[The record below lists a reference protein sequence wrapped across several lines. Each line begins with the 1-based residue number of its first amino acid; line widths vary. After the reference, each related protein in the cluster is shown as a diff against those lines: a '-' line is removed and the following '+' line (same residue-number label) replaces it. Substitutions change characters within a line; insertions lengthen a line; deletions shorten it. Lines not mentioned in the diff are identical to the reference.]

1 MPAFDPRILRIGIEV
16 DGQLR
21 VYDDLWM
28 SATISKFANPL
39 QNEAEVKI
47 ANLTRDARD
56 FLLTETSP
64 FNQLKKPRKLFIE
77 AGRESIGA
85 FALFQGDITEG
96 TPSQPPDIILTLKA
110 KTKQASKGVVLAQA
124 YGAREQ
130 LSTIAKGVADA
141 LGLALVFE
149 AQDKTVANY
158 SFTGGALKQVEKLSE
173 AGRVNAYVDDDRLIV
188 KDYNV
193 PLAQA
198 THVLS
203 KSSGLI
209 GVPELNAQ
217 GVKVK
222 YLLDPKSQLGG
233 GIELESEI
241 YPTVNGKYVI
251 YKLSYEV
258 SNRDTPFYCI
268 AECKRKGAK

>member
-16 DGQLR
+16 DGRLR

-77 AGRESIGA
+77 AGRKSIGA

-110 KTKQASKGVVLAQA
+110 KTKQAAKGIVLAQA

-149 AQDKTVANY
+149 AQDKAVANY
-158 SFTGGALKQVEKLSE
+158 SFTGGALKQVEKLGE

-209 GVPELNAQ
+209 GVPELTEQ

-233 GIELESEI
+233 EIELESEI
-241 YPTVNGKYVI
+241 YPAVNGKYVI

>member
-1 MPAFDPRILRIGIEV
+1 LPAFDPRILRIGIEV

-28 SATISKFANPL
+28 SATISKFANLL

-64 FNQLKKPRKLFIE
+64 LNQLKKPRKLFIE
-77 AGRESIGA
+77 AGRESIGV
-85 FALFQGDITEG
+85 FALFQGDITGG

-110 KTKQASKGVVLAQA
+110 KTKQAAKGIVLAQA

-149 AQDKTVANY
+149 AQDKAIANY
-158 SFTGGALKQVEKLSE
+158 SFTGGALKQVEKLGE
-173 AGRVNAYVDDDRLIV
+173 TGRVNAYVDDDRLIV

-209 GVPELNAQ
+209 GAPELTEQ

-233 GIELESEI
+233 ELELESEI
-241 YPTVNGKYVI
+241 YPAANGKYVI
-251 YKLSYEV
+251 YQLSYEV

>member
-110 KTKQASKGVVLAQA
+110 KTKQASKGIVLAQA
-124 YGAREQ
+124 YSAREQ

-149 AQDKTVANY
+149 AQDKAIANY
-158 SFTGGALKQVEKLSE
+158 SFTGGALKQVEKLGE

-209 GVPELNAQ
+209 GVPELTEQ

-233 GIELESEI
+233 ELELESEI
-241 YPTVNGKYVI
+241 YPAVNGKYVI

>member
-28 SATISKFANPL
+28 SATISKFANLL

-64 FNQLKKPRKLFIE
+64 LNQLKKPRKLFIE
-77 AGRESIGA
+77 AGRESIGV
-85 FALFQGDITEG
+85 FALFQGDITGG

-110 KTKQASKGVVLAQA
+110 KTKQAAKGIVLAQA

-149 AQDKTVANY
+149 AQDKAIANY
-158 SFTGGALKQVEKLSE
+158 SFTGGALKQVEKLGE
-173 AGRVNAYVDDDRLIV
+173 TGRVNAYVDDDRLIV

-209 GVPELNAQ
+209 GAPELTEQ

-233 GIELESEI
+233 ELELESEI
-241 YPTVNGKYVI
+241 YPAANGKYVI
-251 YKLSYEV
+251 YQLSYEV

>member
-158 SFTGGALKQVEKLSE
+158 SFTGGALKQVDKLGE

-233 GIELESEI
+233 EIELESEI

>member
-1 MPAFDPRILRIGIEV
+1 MPAFDARILRIGIEV

-21 VYDDLWM
+21 VYDGLWA

-64 FNQLKKPRKLFIE
+64 FNQSKKPRRIFIE

-85 FALFQGDITEG
+85 FSLFQGDITECS
-96 TPSQPPDIILTLKA
+96 PSQPPDITLTLKA
-110 KTKQASKGVVLAQA
+110 KTKQASKGVVLAAA

-149 AQDKTVANY
+149 AQDKSIANY
-158 SFTGGALKQVEKLSE
+158 SFTGGALKQVEKLGE

-188 KDYNV
+188 KDWNA
-193 PLAQA
+193 PLAQT

-209 GVPELNAQ
+209 GVPELTEQ
-217 GVKVK
+217 GVKLK

-233 GIELESEI
+233 EIELESEI
-241 YPTVNGKYVI
+241 YPAVNGKYII
-251 YKLSYEV
+251 YKLSYEL

>member
-1 MPAFDPRILRIGIEV
+1 LPAFDPRILRIGIEV

-110 KTKQASKGVVLAQA
+110 KTKQAAKGVVLAQA

-149 AQDKTVANY
+149 AQDKAIANY
-158 SFTGGALKQVEKLSE
+158 SFTGGALKQVEKLGE

-209 GVPELNAQ
+209 GVPELTEQ

-233 GIELESEI
+233 ELELESEI
-241 YPTVNGKYVI
+241 YPAVNGKYVI

>member
-130 LSTIAKGVADA
+130 LSTIAKGVADT

-209 GVPELNAQ
+209 GVPELTEQ

-233 GIELESEI
+233 EIELESEI

>member
-110 KTKQASKGVVLAQA
+110 KTKQAAKGIVLAQA

-141 LGLALVFE
+141 LGLAMVFE
-149 AQDKTVANY
+149 AQDKA
-158 SFTGGALKQVEKLSE
+158 
-173 AGRVNAYVDDDRLIV
+173 I
-188 KDYNV
+188 
-193 PLAQA
+193 A
-198 THVLS
+198 TTRS
-203 KSSGLI
+203 
-209 GVPELNAQ
+209 PAA
-217 GVKVK
+217 
-222 YLLDPKSQLGG
+222 
-233 GIELESEI
+233 
-241 YPTVNGKYVI
+241 
-251 YKLSYEV
+251 
-258 SNRDTPFYCI
+258 R
-268 AECKRKGAK
+268 